1 MKRFASLTAALILTG
16 AIASPALAQN
26 ALVTQSVTPAIT
38 QNTVQAIQDR
48 TREALVDESDRMS
61 DASKSDESTT
71 TATATTE

>member
-16 AIASPALAQN
+16 AIASPVLAQN

-38 QNTVQAIQDR
+38 QNTVRAIQDR
-48 TREALVDESDRMS
+48 TREALADESDRMS
-61 DASKSDESTT
+61 DASTSDESTT

>member
-16 AIASPALAQN
+16 AIASPVLAQN

-38 QNTVQAIQDR
+38 QNIVQAIQDR
-48 TREALVDESDRMS
+48 TREALADESDRMS
-61 DASKSDESTT
+61 DASTSDESTT